1 MNRRDEILYFID
13 YLKEEAQKIRKYIH
27 QNKEDYKV
35 DKEELSGSI
44 EKDAPLNSFIE
55 DENNR
60 IEYTDKNKKK
70 ETIILL

>member
-13 YLKEEAQKIRKYIH
+13 YLKEEAQKIKKYIH
-27 QNKEDYKV
+27 QNKKKNET
-35 DKEELSGSI
+35 ELSGSI

-55 DENNR
+55 DDNNR
-60 IEYTDKNKKK
+60 IEKYTDKDKKK